1 MRTCTSLPRV
11 PRAESPPRP
20 LRRRAALLSSG
31 PRSSSGRG
39 TPRRGAGCSEQRLS
53 EAATRSGGR
62 ATAPGGPGAGAHPS
76 PSPSMAGGSGDDR
89 PREGRRPKAHL
100 SKSLRPPP
108 GGTEPAW
115 RPPQGAQ
122 NLRGAPEQRR
132 AAVRLRAARAL
143 GAPVWRATGEPLARG
158 RGRPRA
164 APPPPAGA
172 RAAPGLRRQPGWRS
186 PAPVALT
193 APNPPAPPTLT
204 LPNEH
209 GTNCEIR
216 KGIREGNPPF
226 EGGFSRSGFKL
237 AHLRAGG
244 HLRAPRRRRGG
255 EGESPG

>member
-115 RPPQGAQ
+115 RP
-122 NLRGAPEQRR
+122 R
-132 AAVRLRAARAL
+132 AAASGGAAAGRESAG
-143 GAPVWRATGEPLARG
+143 GASLASNWRATGAGAGPPPRG
-158 RGRPRA
+158 A
-164 APPPPAGA
+164 APSGRCPRRPGSPPAA
-172 RAAPGLRRQPGWRS
+172 RLALPSPRGVDCPEPTRPPDPHLTERARNELRNSKGNSRGKS
-186 PAPVALT
+186 P
-193 APNPPAPPTLT
+193 
-204 LPNEH
+204 
-209 GTNCEIR
+209 
-216 KGIREGNPPF
+216 F
-226 EGGFSRSGFKL
+226 
-237 AHLRAGG
+237 
-244 HLRAPRRRRGG
+244 RGG
-255 EGESPG
+255 VLPLRF